1 MLIERFDVENN
12 CVLAEVDC
20 YGNKGIRSLRFSR
33 RKKDFSRNEIS
44 FTVDVSKRVI
54 TNKQFVLQR
63 TNITPPRPETCEI
76 CQKSMYKYHKLGRL
90 SAMQQCF
97 FRNYDISSFLSSFH
111 ALFFVHF

>member
-54 TNKQFVLQR
+54 TNRCSAQILRLLVRRDVKFVKNQCI
-63 TNITPPRPETCEI
+63 NI
-76 CQKSMYKYHKLGRL
+76 
-90 SAMQQCF
+90 
-97 FRNYDISSFLSSFH
+97 IS
-111 ALFFVHF
+111 